1 MMNTSTSPA
10 TRQYQQ
16 INTLHEVES
25 ASPHRLVQLMM
36 ERVIA
41 KIAMARGHMDLANIS
56 EKGNL
61 ISSAISIISGL
72 QVSLNHKTDSKLSE
86 NFDALYDYMMRRL
99 LEANLNNDPLILM
112 EVSGLMFELKEAW
125 DAIADQPDS
134 VAQA

>member
-1 MMNTSTSPA
+1 MNTSTSPA

-41 KIAMARGHMDLANIS
+41 KIAMARGHMDRANVC

-72 QVSLNHKTDSKLSE
+72 QVSLNHKTNSDLSE

>member
-41 KIAMARGHMDLANIS
+41 KIAMARGHMDRANIS

-72 QVSLNHKTDSKLSE
+72 QVSLNHKTNSKLSE

>member
-1 MMNTSTSPA
+1 MNTSTSPA
-10 TRQYQQ
+10 TREYQQ

-36 ERVIA
+36 ERIIA
-41 KIAMARGHMDLANIS
+41 KIAMARGHMDRANIS

-72 QVSLNHKTDSKLSE
+72 QVSLNHKTNSDLSE